1 MSSQIPAHNV
11 RIKRAYEAPA
21 ADDGARIL
29 IDRLWP
35 RGVKKETL
43 ALTEWAKMLAPSTAL
58 RQWFNHDPA
67 LWDEFRRRYAT
78 ELRQHAER
86 FDALRE
92 RARQGVVTLVF
103 SSHEE
108 KLNNAAAMREFLL
121 HPNGLDGAHGHAD
134 KP

>member
-1 MSSQIPAHNV
+1 MTAPPGGIHV
-11 RIKRAYEAPA
+11 KRIYAPA
-21 ADDGARIL
+21 SPEDGARVL
-29 IDRLWP
+29 VDRLWP
-35 RGVKKETL
+35 RGVSKARA
-43 ALTEWAKMLAPSTAL
+43 ALTLWCRDAAPSTEL
-58 RQWFNHDPA
+58 RQWYGHDPA
-67 LWDEFRRRYAT
+67 RWDEFRRRYAT